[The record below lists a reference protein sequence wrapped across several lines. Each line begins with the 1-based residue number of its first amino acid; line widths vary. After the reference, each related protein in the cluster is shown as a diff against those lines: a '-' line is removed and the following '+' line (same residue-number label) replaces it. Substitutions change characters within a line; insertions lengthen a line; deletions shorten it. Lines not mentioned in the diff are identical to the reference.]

1 MGNRLKRVFPKFEV
15 CASYFRR
22 VNGRSKFAVVQSAAH
37 KNKWA
42 AAICTNAT
50 GNSETVDIS
59 TVVFRELDVDSSG
72 HWFPKDALE
81 PMLY

>member
-15 CASYFRR
+15 CASYFGR

-42 AAICTNAT
+42 AATSVCVEENFVCVNMDECAFAHVL
-50 GNSETVDIS
+50 GV
-59 TVVFRELDVDSSG
+59 
-72 HWFPKDALE
+72 
-81 PMLY
+81 